1 MGIFTTHLQTLPHF
15 NLDNSVINTKNLS
28 FNDEK
33 NDSLHTVAE
42 DEVVIK
48 KNYQENYSKRIKA
61 SSCREILNQIKSL
74 TYWINDIDTS
84 DDLEYQLQASL
95 EELLENEATQEE
107 RVKFQPVKVMRK
119 IKESNIK
126 DKIPKV
132 KRMKSNLTSRIR
144 VKAEQT

>member
-1 MGIFTTHLQTLPHF
+1 M
-15 NLDNSVINTKNLS
+15 
-28 FNDEK
+28 
-33 NDSLHTVAE
+33 
-42 DEVVIK
+42 
-48 KNYQENYSKRIKA
+48 
-61 SSCREILNQIKSL
+61 NQIKSL

-95 EELLENEATQEE
+95 EELLENEATKEE
-107 RVKFQPVKVMRK
+107 RVKFQPVKVKRK
-119 IKESNIK
+119 VKESNIK

>member
-1 MGIFTTHLQTLPHF
+1 MTLIP
-15 NLDNSVINTKNLS
+15 
-28 FNDEK
+28 
-33 NDSLHTVAE
+33 
-42 DEVVIK
+42 
-48 KNYQENYSKRIKA
+48 Q
-61 SSCREILNQIKSL
+61 
-74 TYWINDIDTS
+74 

-95 EELLENEATQEE
+95 EELLENEATKEE
-107 RVKFQPVKVMRK
+107 RVKFQPVKVKRK

>member
-1 MGIFTTHLQTLPHF
+1 M
-15 NLDNSVINTKNLS
+15 
-28 FNDEK
+28 
-33 NDSLHTVAE
+33 
-42 DEVVIK
+42 
-48 KNYQENYSKRIKA
+48 
-61 SSCREILNQIKSL
+61 NQIKSL

-95 EELLENEATQEE
+95 EELLENEATKEE
-107 RVKFQPVKVMRK
+107 RVKFQPVKVKRK

>member
-1 MGIFTTHLQTLPHF
+1 M
-15 NLDNSVINTKNLS
+15 
-28 FNDEK
+28 
-33 NDSLHTVAE
+33 A
-42 DEVVIK
+42 
-48 KNYQENYSKRIKA
+48 
-61 SSCREILNQIKSL
+61 QIKSL
-74 TYWINDIDTS
+74 TYWINDIDAS

-95 EELLENEATQEE
+95 VELLESEAPKEE
-107 RVKFQPVKVMRK
+107 RVKFQPVKVKKK

>member
-48 KNYQENYSKRIKA
+48 KKLSGK
-61 SSCREILNQIKSL
+61 
-74 TYWINDIDTS
+74 
-84 DDLEYQLQASL
+84 
-95 EELLENEATQEE
+95 LL
-107 RVKFQPVKVMRK
+107 
-119 IKESNIK
+119 
-126 DKIPKV
+126 
-132 KRMKSNLTSRIR
+132 
-144 VKAEQT
+144 